1 MTAHARSPTRVL
13 LCFDGSADAANA
25 IAVAGTLLGP
35 GEATVLT
42 VWEPVA
48 VWQPYDPAAV
58 LSAGVTRLSSER
70 LGLDEIASEIA
81 RATMRRGVE
90 LAREAGFSA
99 SGELKSGKT
108 WRAICEAAEEVQAA
122 PIVLGARGLSRVQS
136 LLLGSVSSAVAAHA
150 NRALLIVPASTGE
163 AAPAAAPEAGASAEQ
178 SASER
183 RDPKS

>member
-1 MTAHARSPTRVL
+1 MTANARSPKGAL

-25 IAVAGTLLGP
+25 IAVAGTLLGSS
-35 GEATVLT
+35 EATVVT
-42 VWEPVA
+42 VWEPMA

-58 LSAGVTRLSSER
+58 LSAGVSRLSSER

-81 RATMRRGVE
+81 QATMQRGVE
-90 LAREAGFSA
+90 LAREAGFNV
-99 SGELKSGKT
+99 SGELKSGKA

-150 NRALLIVPASTGE
+150 NQALLIVPAPPRE
-163 AAPAAAPEAGASAEQ
+163 AEPASPPEAGASAEQ
-178 SASER
+178 SPSAR
-183 RDPKS
+183 PDPRP